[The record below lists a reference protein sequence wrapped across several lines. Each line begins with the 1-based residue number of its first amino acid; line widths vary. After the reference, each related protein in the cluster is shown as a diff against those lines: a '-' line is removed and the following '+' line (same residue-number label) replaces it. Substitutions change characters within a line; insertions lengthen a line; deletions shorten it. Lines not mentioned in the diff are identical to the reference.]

1 MLHDLFRIQVRMSSA
16 APVVMGGSSI
26 GMVNVPRPV
35 LMGVS
40 DHFPL
45 SRCWTLT
52 RTQGFEQLAQFGLFV
67 PTMAPSAGLA
77 KQFVKHRCTVERED
91 LRIAVERMGQ
101 TNMKKWFSKAQ

>member
-1 MLHDLFRIQVRMSSA
+1 MFRIQVRMSSA

-26 GMVNVPRPV
+26 GMVNVSRGI

-40 DHFPL
+40 RNSAPSEDTIL
-45 SRCWTLT
+45 IDN
-52 RTQGFEQLAQFGLFV
+52 QGFEQLTKMGLFV

-77 KQFVKHRCTVERED
+77 KQFVKHRCNVERED
-91 LRIAVERMGQ
+91 LRLAVEHLGS